1 MTTLLL
7 QEYLWR
13 ICRRTAKNPWKLGRN
28 DEASMAAAGAAD
40 QPFVDYAQ
48 LAAPLTS
55 KAATVMCLQ
64 DPVVGEERDWQRKFR
79 RAADILGT
87 TPEDARWQAAC
98 ARNRCSSASLHHTLV
113 TIAATAPLF

>member
-1 MTTLLL
+1 MTTLLR

-13 ICRRTAKNPWKLGRN
+13 ICRRIAKNPWKLDRN
-28 DEASMAAAGAAD
+28 DEESMAAAAD
-40 QPFVDYAQ
+40 QELGTYAQ
-48 LAAPLTS
+48 LAAPLTG
-55 KAATVMCLQ
+55 KAAAVMCLQ

-98 ARNRCSSASLHHTLV
+98 ARNRCLSASQHHTLV
-113 TIAATAPLF
+113 TATAPLF